1 MRIAVGGFQHET
13 NTFAPVS
20 ATYDDFLAADAWPGL
35 VRGADLL
42 DAVRG
47 INLPAAGF
55 IQEAAASHHTI
66 VPLTWCAAT
75 PSARVTQ
82 DAYERIAAHLLEDIR
97 AAGSLDAVYLDL
109 HGAMAAEHID
119 DADGEL
125 LRRIR
130 TLVGSS
136 IPVIATLDFHANV
149 STQMVEQASL
159 LVSYRTYPHTDMAAS
174 GARALEMLTNVGRW
188 PLIARLH
195 ELPFLI
201 PLPSQCTLLP
211 PLLEVMQE
219 VERLERSP
227 IVSLNF
233 TPGFPATD
241 VPECGPAVFAY
252 GTETSSVE
260 RTTCRIRDIVMEREH
275 EFRLDMFSIEA
286 ALQELGRTSPIRGR
300 PTIFADTQDNPGG
313 GGTSDTTSLLKA
325 VAGSPARKVL
335 AGLMFDPTA
344 AEHAHQAG
352 TGALIDVDLGAHCGT
367 PGETPFA
374 TRFEV
379 IALGDGQFTASG
391 PFYAGARMN
400 LGPMALLRT
409 GELYIAVSSR
419 KQQAADQAMFHHLNA
434 DPRDFSLLILKSSV
448 HFRAAFAPIAQH
460 ILLVEAPGANIA
472 DPAQLP
478 FRRLRPGMRLAR
490 SEIKERR

>member
-35 VRGADLL
+35 VKGADLL
-42 DAVRG
+42 DAVPG

-55 IQEAAASHHTI
+55 IQEATAAHHTI

-75 PSARVTQ
+75 PSARVTK
-82 DAYERIAAHLLEDIR
+82 DAYERIAAHLIEDLGT
-97 AAGSLDAVYLDL
+97 AGSIDAVYLDL

-130 TLVGSS
+130 MLVGSS
-136 IPVIATLDFHANV
+136 IPIIATLDFHANV
-149 STQMVEQASL
+149 SAQMVEHASL

-174 GARALEMLTNVGRW
+174 GARALKMLVDAAGW
-188 PLIARLH
+188 PLVSHLQQ
-195 ELPFLI
+195 LPFLI

-211 PLLEVMQE
+211 PLSDVMQE
-219 VERLERSP
+219 VECLERAS
-227 IVSLNF
+227 VVALNF
-233 TPGFPATD
+233 TPGFPASD

-252 GTETSSVE
+252 GTDASAVAN
-260 RTTCRIRDIVMEREH
+260 TTCRIRDIVMEREP
-275 EFRLDMFSIEA
+275 EFRLEIFSIEA
-286 ALQELGRTSPIRGR
+286 ALAELTRTTNIRGR
-300 PTIFADTQDNPGG
+300 PIIFADTQDNPGG
-313 GGTSDTTSLLKA
+313 GGTSDTTTLLKA
-325 VAGSPARKVL
+325 IAASPAQKVL
-335 AGLMFDPTA
+335 AGLMFDPVA
-344 AEHAHQAG
+344 AEYAHQAG
-352 TGALIDVDLGAHCGT
+352 TGAFIDVDLGAHSGT
-367 PGETPFA
+367 PGETPLA
-374 TRFEV
+374 ARFEV

-400 LGPMALLRT
+400 LGRMALLRT

-448 HFRAAFAPIAQH
+448 HFRAAFASIAQR
-460 ILLVEAPGANIA
+460 IVLVEAPGANIA
-472 DPAQLP
+472 DPAKLP
-478 FRRLRPGMRLAR
+478 FKKLRQGMRLG
-490 SEIKERR
+490 SSQLQTPP